1 MLPQSE
7 ATAGAEFKR
16 TAVAVD
22 DHGHTGRTTV
32 RAMCAK
38 ARTPAGLPFERVN
51 LK

>member
-1 MLPQSE
+1 MLPQAE
-7 ATAGAEFKR
+7 ATAGAGFKR

-22 DHGHTGRTTV
+22 DHDHTARTV

-38 ARTPAGLPFERVN
+38 ASTPAGLPFERVN

>member
-7 ATAGAEFKR
+7 ATVGTGFKR
-16 TAVAVD
+16 SAVAVD
-22 DHGHTGRTTV
+22 GHGQAARTV